1 MMKKLKEDK
10 MKKHKAPKTNAMRML
25 EDKNI
30 DYVIHDRPWKEQHEE
45 KQVDVSHLPSNIYK
59 TLVAVGNQTGHLVA
73 CIPAKKEIDLKKLAK
88 VSGNKKVEM
97 LAQKDLEKVTGYVRG
112 GCSPIAMKKLFPT
125 YLDVDAKL
133 EDSIIVSAGK
143 QGLQLELKPDDL
155 VNMTQ
160 AEYVDIAE

>member
-1 MMKKLKEDK
+1 M
-10 MKKHKAPKTNAMRML
+10 
-25 EDKNI
+25 
-30 DYVIHDRPWKEQHEE
+30 
-45 KQVDVSHLPSNIYK
+45 
-59 TLVAVGNQTGHLVA
+59 
-73 CIPAKKEIDLKKLAK
+73 
-88 VSGNKKVEM
+88 SGNKSRDVSS
-97 LAQKDLEKVTGYVRG
+97 KDLEKVTGYVRG

-160 AEYVDIAE
+160 QSM

>member
-1 MMKKLKEDK
+1 
-10 MKKHKAPKTNAMRML
+10 
-25 EDKNI
+25 
-30 DYVIHDRPWKEQHEE
+30 
-45 KQVDVSHLPSNIYK
+45 
-59 TLVAVGNQTGHLVA
+59 
-73 CIPAKKEIDLKKLAK
+73 
-88 VSGNKKVEM
+88 M

-143 QGLQLELKPDDL
+143 QGLQLELKSDDL

-160 AEYVDIAE
+160 TEYVDIAE